1 MNQSLTRR
9 MAAVLA
15 ASSVTALSSVPL
27 APAAPPK
34 PPTAA
39 VWSPDKALA
48 AKLAPPVDLA
58 GYKMRLPAD
67 CTAELKKDQVSGP
80 VRVRVFSV
88 RREDDAGP
96 SMFII
101 TMSPA
106 TAAGVS
112 ALPATAQRLLDGDA
126 YVHGH
131 ADWIKAVPMVGRVNG
146 LQAARQYFKY
156 TRADGRVTH
165 GFHYGVVD
173 GAKRLLVDV
182 VDEAPRS
189 ETSLPLAEAAVLTLR
204 K

>member
-1 MNQSLTRR
+1 MNKPLARR
-9 MAAVLA
+9 TIAALV
-15 ASSVTALSSVPL
+15 ASSVVALAS
-27 APAAPPK
+27 APNGLAAPPK
-34 PPTAA
+34 PPMAA

-48 AKLAPPVDLA
+48 ASLGPPVDLA
-58 GYKMRLPAD
+58 GYKMRLPAG
-67 CTAELKKDQVSGP
+67 CTAELKGDQVSGP
-80 VRVRVFSV
+80 VRLRVFSV
-88 RREDDAGP
+88 HRANDAGP
-96 SMFII
+96 SMFIVV
-101 TMSPA
+101 MSPA
-106 TAAGVS
+106 TAANVS
-112 ALPATAQRLLDGDA
+112 GLPATAKRLLDGDG

-131 ADWIKAVPMVGRVNG
+131 ADWTKAPPTVGRANG
-146 LQAARQYFKY
+146 LQAARQYFKH